1 MQMKSSKGV
10 LNLFEYITLW
20 KDKTLFSVSIQS
32 ICAFDYLLPV

>member
-10 LNLFEYITLW
+10 LNLFEYIALW
-20 KDKTLFSVSIQS
+20 RQDFIFSVSIQS